1 MGRQTWGKTV
11 SALTLATITVSVSA
25 CGSSDDA
32 ADAKPSAEA
41 KVTVEAASKTF
52 RAAVEKFGTDGGC
65 LQKEPETCWD
75 QMQAL
80 MEPARDLR
88 KAMNAEKSVGPDFWT
103 GAYALIN
110 GMEKGIG
117 VGKDQG
123 AAGGV
128 TALTNRDDVFGSAH
142 DLVDWLDAHPIK

>member
-1 MGRQTWGKTV
+1 M
-11 SALTLATITVSVSA
+11 LATITVSVSG
-25 CGSSDDA
+25 CGSSDDADDAADA

-52 RAAVEKFGTDGGC
+52 RAAVENGGC
-65 LQKEPETCWD
+65 LQMEPETCWD

-110 GMEKGIG
+110 TMEKGIG

-123 AAGGV
+123 AAGGI